1 VRLEP
6 EAEMSRAFVKDDD
19 DLPEMR
25 FTLPSR
31 RHKSYD
37 VACANALL
45 EAARAG
51 NTAAAE
57 AATGYRWG
65 DPHLKPHVELILQ
78 QEEARPEM
86 VQDRRLIQ
94 LARRYLRAS

>member
-1 VRLEP
+1 
-6 EAEMSRAFVKDDD
+6 MSRAFVKEDD

-37 VACANALL
+37 VASANALL
-45 EAARAG
+45 EGARAG
-51 NTAAAE
+51 NTSAAE

-65 DPHLKPHVELILQ
+65 DPHLKKHIERILED
-78 QEEARPEM
+78 EEERAED

-94 LARRYLRAS
+94 LARRFLKA

>member
-1 VRLEP
+1 V
-6 EAEMSRAFVKDDD
+6 SRAFVKDDD

-37 VACANALL
+37 VACAHALL
-45 EAARAG
+45 EGAREG

-65 DPHLKPHVELILQ
+65 DPHLRKHIEAILQ
-78 QEEARPEM
+78 QEEARPEA

-94 LARRYLRAS
+94 LTRRYLRSS